1 MANGYPGERIAKL
14 EERMER
20 AEEFMGNSLAH
31 QRKVEDFISR
41 SDERAIH
48 RAKMEQEDKEEKAVV
63 DKRRARI
70 HFWWLG
76 LLSGAILLL
85 LGEFLSWTKDFES
98 RHHVSTTPQ
107 TYESR

>member
-1 MANGYPGERIAKL
+1 MQTV
-14 EERMER
+14 EEGIKNFRDFHSDVR
-20 AEEFMGNSLAH
+20 
-31 QRKVEDFISR
+31 DFISR